1 MTWKQRV
8 QMVLTPKNIKKLP
21 YKPHTDRKLHTGTQ
35 KTEFVLTQKTE
46 MFVFQ
51 WDVNVYVFG
60 GKTIEIMYLPNG
72 DNVDLCI

>member
-1 MTWKQRV
+1 
-8 QMVLTPKNIKKLP
+8 MVPTPKNIKKLP
-21 YKPHTDRKLHTGTQ
+21 YKPHTDRKLHRVTQ

-51 WDVNVYVFG
+51 WDVNVFG

-72 DNVDLCI
+72 KWHNVDLCI